1 MLLEKSSNTQTR
13 GRKKE
18 IDCCLVNGVAGVK
31 LDVDEEVL
39 VVVSTEGVVAFA
51 VTAVDAVVDVVYNES
66 IN

>member
-1 MLLEKSSNTQTR
+1 MLLEKSSNKQTR
-13 GRKKE
+13 GRKKV